1 MIHIDIKDSSKY
13 CVLGRKS
20 MDLRTYLF
28 QKRISITKFS
38 KTLGCSRIH
47 LSEIV
52 NGRRIPSMMLA
63 KHIELL
69 TNGEV
74 KAKELLKEKDE

>member
-1 MIHIDIKDSSKY
+1 
-13 CVLGRKS
+13 

-28 QKRISITKFS
+28 QKRISVTEFS

-52 NGRRIPSMMLA
+52 NGRRTPSVMLA
-63 KHIELL
+63 KHIELA

-74 KAKELLKEKDE
+74 TSKELMKEKE